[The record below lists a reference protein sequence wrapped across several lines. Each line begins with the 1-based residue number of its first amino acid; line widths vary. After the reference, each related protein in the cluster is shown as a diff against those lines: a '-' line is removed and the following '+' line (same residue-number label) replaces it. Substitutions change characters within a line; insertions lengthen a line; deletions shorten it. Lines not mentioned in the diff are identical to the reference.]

1 MLPAAYGSALLG
13 VDISP
18 RVWQAGILAIFS
30 IFLKI
35 LAVCISS

>member
-18 RVWQAGILAIFS
+18 RVWQARILAMFS
-30 IFLKI
+30 NFKKI
-35 LAVCISS
+35 LAVLIRS